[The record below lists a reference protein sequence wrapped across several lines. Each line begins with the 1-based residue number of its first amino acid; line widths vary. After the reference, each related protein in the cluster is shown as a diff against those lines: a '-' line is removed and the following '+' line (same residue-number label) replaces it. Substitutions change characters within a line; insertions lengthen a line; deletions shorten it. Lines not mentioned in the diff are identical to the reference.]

1 MYCILVIATEQVL
14 WDDVWCCTQVPK
26 LQEQQAELLERNSL
40 LEQLREDLS
49 ARLAKQQDALNDLRA
64 AGDKLVALAGA
75 TAAECAAAQQTSHD
89 AQLAALEHISE
100 VCVTA
105 RISSRFYCA

>member
-1 MYCILVIATEQVL
+1 M
-14 WDDVWCCTQVPK
+14 PK
-26 LQEQQAELLERNSL
+26 LQEQQAELLERNRL

-75 TAAECAAAQQTSHD
+75 TASECAAAQQTSHD
-89 AQLAALEHISE
+89 AQLAALEHISQ

-105 RISSRFYCA
+105 RIDCTVHDGIFRCSFSDVVVVLLRLRLP